1 MAFFLILCYNQ
12 SNGDAIGFTM
22 EHRKDKLDLLTQN
35 ISQTSY
41 RINDYYELLDA
52 VEDENDRE
60 RVIECITGE
69 KMALRTLQELLDKCK
84 PEKKSEEGEKDE
96 KEEKKPRRKVDDE
109 HDLEVVFVDALEE
122 KKGKK

>member
-1 MAFFLILCYNQ
+1 
-12 SNGDAIGFTM
+12 M

-52 VEDENDRE
+52 IKDEGDRE
-60 RVIECITGE
+60 KVIDCITGE

-84 PEKKSEEGEKDE
+84 PEKKA
-96 KEEKKPRRKVDDE
+96 EKKDDKKEKKEYKVEDDE
-109 HDLEVVFVDALEE
+109 DVEVVFLDALE

>member
-1 MAFFLILCYNQ
+1 MCYTKG
-12 SNGDAIGFTM
+12 NGDAIGFTM

-41 RINDYYELLDA
+41 RINDYYELLDKI
-52 VEDENDRE
+52 EDENDRE
-60 RVIECITGE
+60 KVIDCITGE

-84 PEKKSEEGEKDE
+84 PDKKGDKKE
-96 KEEKKPRRKVDDE
+96 KEEEKKDYDPKEDE
-109 HDLEVVFVDALEE
+109 DVEIVFLDALDGK